1 MGTAT
6 DPDLEAVPRDT
17 VPNPVMI
24 HRWRRLSFLHW
35 AYDPEDVA
43 RLLPA
48 GLQVDTFDGA
58 AWIGLIPF
66 HLTVRRPA
74 WMPSLPWVASTL
86 EANVRT
92 YVRGPDGRRGI
103 WFFSLDAS
111 RLVAV
116 LEARRSY
123 RIPYMW
129 ARMRFRV
136 TEQEARYR
144 SRRRWPG
151 PRGVGMDVRLRIR
164 APAGLE
170 ELDERERFLICRW
183 RLYSPSPNGLAVTIV
198 EHDPWPI
205 RLAAPME
212 VEQTLLAAIGLAT
225 PTELP
230 IAHYSPGVQTRF
242 GPRMRLPSL
251 APMKDRDRARS
262 LGY

>member
-1 MGTAT
+1 MAPAAY
-6 DPDLEAVPRDT
+6 PDLDAVPHDT
-17 VPNPVMI
+17 VPHPVMI
-24 HRWRRLSFLHW
+24 HRWRRLSLLHW
-35 AYDPEDVA
+35 AYELEEVA
-43 RLLPA
+43 RLLPT
-48 GLQVDTFDGA
+48 GLEVDTFDGA
-58 AWIGLIPF
+58 AWVGLIPF

-74 WMPSLPWVASTL
+74 WMPALPWVASTL

-136 TEQEARYR
+136 TDEEARYW

-151 PRGVGMDVRLRIR
+151 SRGVGMDVRLRIGE
-164 APAGLE
+164 PARLE
-170 ELDERERFLICRW
+170 ELSERDRFLICRW
-183 RLYSPSPNGLAVTIV
+183 RLYSPLRNGLAVTVV

-205 RLAAPME
+205 RLATPMAI
-212 VEQTLLAAIGLAT
+212 EQNLLAAVGLSA
-225 PTELP
+225 PTALP
-230 IAHYSPGVQTRF
+230 ITHYSPGVETRF
-242 GPRMRLPSL
+242 GARLQLPQRT
-251 APMKDRDRARS
+251 PMTDRSRARP
-262 LGY
+262 LGW

>member
-1 MGTAT
+1 MAVAP
-6 DPDLEAVPRDT
+6 DPDLDAVSHDP
-17 VPNPVMI
+17 VPHPVMI

-35 AYDPEDVA
+35 AYEPKEVA
-43 RLLPA
+43 RLLPL
-48 GLQVDTFDGA
+48 GLEVDTFDGA
-58 AWIGLIPF
+58 AWVGLIPF

-74 WMPSLPWVASTL
+74 WMPHLPWAASTL

-129 ARMRFRV
+129 AQMRLRV
-136 TEQEARYR
+136 TDEEAWYR

-151 PRGVGMDVRLRIR
+151 PRGVGMNVRLRLGEAAR
-164 APAGLE
+164 VE
-170 ELDERERFLICRW
+170 ELGERDRFLICRW
-183 RLYSPSPNGLAVTIV
+183 RLYSPSRTGIAVTVV

-205 RLAAPME
+205 RRAQPLILEQNLFQAAGLAA
-212 VEQTLLAAIGLAT
+212 

-230 IAHYSPGVQTRF
+230 ITHYSPGVETRF
-242 GPRMRLPSL
+242 GPRMHLPLSGR
-251 APMKDRDRARS
+251 P
-262 LGY
+262 